1 MQLPGGE
8 QYKEVSSKTF
18 LHVHVNL
25 QVSFGHLD
33 VLKCLGGSAKM
44 VQLGD
49 PGHNQDKRKQGV
61 ENNRKDHWHDLH
73 RNIDN

>member
-18 LHVHVNL
+18 LHVHVKVHVL
-25 QVSFGHLD
+25 FDHLD
-33 VLKCLGGSAKM
+33 VLKVLGGSAKM

-49 PGHNQDKRKQGV
+49 PGHNQDQK
-61 ENNRKDHWHDLH
+61 
-73 RNIDN
+73 